1 MFTRSS
7 SLGRVDA
14 LADLL
19 GRAAAHGSLFAHSRL
34 RGDWGLRITEES
46 RLSVHAVLSG
56 GMWCRPD
63 GRAAVHVPAGH
74 VLLLRTAGPFD
85 LLGSP
90 DARPVPLERVL
101 ADHGPGVLE
110 LPGEGPLTELLC
122 GSYTFRGVLCEDLL
136 TALPPASVVP
146 ADDPTVAAALALLT
160 AEVGAEHAGR
170 QTVLD
175 RVLDVLLVAL
185 LRVLWAGQLRPP
197 VWAGVPQDPAV
208 AAALRA
214 VHGDPAH
221 PWTVAELARVA
232 SVSRAALARRFTA
245 EVGRPPLTY
254 LTWWRMRLARE
265 ALVQGATLAQVA
277 RQVGYA
283 TEYAFA
289 AAFTREVGTAPGRWR
304 RAQQPVAASG

>member
-1 MFTRSS
+1 M
-7 SLGRVDA
+7 DA

-19 GRAAAHGSLFAHSRL
+19 GRAQAHGSLFAHSRL
-34 RGDWGLRITEES
+34 RGEWGLRIAEES

-56 GMWCRPD
+56 ELWCEPE
-63 GRAAVHVPAGH
+63 GRAPVHVPAGH
-74 VLLLRTAGPFD
+74 VLLLRTGGSYD
-85 LLGSP
+85 LLAAPG
-90 DARPVPLERVL
+90 AVPVPLERVL
-101 ADHGPGVLE
+101 AEHGPSPLE
-110 LPGEGPLTELLC
+110 LPGEGPVTELLC
-122 GSYTFRGVLCEDLL
+122 GSYSFRGVLCEELL
-136 TALPPASVVP
+136 AALPPAAVVP
-146 ADDPTVAAALALLT
+146 ADDATVTAALALLT
-160 AEVGAEHAGR
+160 AEVRAEHAGR

-175 RVLDVLLVAL
+175 RALDVLLVAL
-185 LRVLWAGQLRPP
+185 LRVLWADQLRPP
-197 VWAGVPQDPAV
+197 VWAGVPQDRAV

-221 PWTVAELARVA
+221 PWTVAELARLA
-232 SVSRAALARRFTA
+232 NVSRASLARRFAA
-245 EVGRPPLTY
+245 EVGSPPLTY

-265 ALVQGATLAQVA
+265 ALVEGATLAQVA

>member
-1 MFTRSS
+1 M
-7 SLGRVDA
+7 DA

-34 RGDWGLRITEES
+34 RAPWGLRIAEEA

-56 GMWCRPD
+56 ELWCRPD
-63 GRAAVHVPAGH
+63 GQAPVHVPAGH
-74 VLLLRTAGPFD
+74 VLLLRTGGPYD
-85 LLGSP
+85 LLAAP
-90 DARPVPLERVL
+90 DAVAVPLERVL
-101 ADHGPGVLE
+101 AEHGPSPLE
-110 LPGEGPLTELLC
+110 LPGDGPVTELLC
-122 GSYTFRGVLCEDLL
+122 GSYSFRGVLCEDLL
-136 TALPPASVVP
+136 AALPTAAVVP
-146 ADDPTVAAALALLT
+146 AGDPTVTAALTLLA
-160 AEVGAEHAGR
+160 AEVGAERAGR
-170 QTVLD
+170 QAVLD

-185 LRVLWAGQLRPP
+185 LRVLWADQLRPP
-197 VWAGVPQDPAV
+197 VWAGAPQDRAV

-214 VHGDPAH
+214 VHGDPAR

-232 SVSRAALARRFTA
+232 TVSRAALARRFTA
-245 EVGRPPLTY
+245 EVGSPPLTY

-265 ALVQGATLAQVA
+265 ALLEGATLAQVA

>member
-1 MFTRSS
+1 
-7 SLGRVDA
+7 VDA

-19 GRAAAHGSLFAHSRL
+19 GRTAAHGSLFAHSRL
-34 RGDWGLRITEES
+34 RGPWGLRIAEEA

-56 GMWCRPD
+56 ELWCRPD
-63 GRAAVHVPAGH
+63 GQAPVHVPAGH
-74 VLLLRTAGPFD
+74 VLLLRTGGSYD
-85 LLGSP
+85 LLTAP
-90 DARPVPLERVL
+90 DADTVPLERVL
-101 ADHGPGVLE
+101 AEHGPSPLE
-110 LPGEGPLTELLC
+110 LPGDGPVTELLC
-122 GSYTFRGVLCEDLL
+122 GSYSFRGVLCEDLL
-136 TALPPASVVP
+136 AALPTAAVVP
-146 ADDPTVAAALALLT
+146 AGDPTVTAALTLLT
-160 AEVGAEHAGR
+160 AEVGAEQAGR

-175 RVLDVLLVAL
+175 RLLDVLLVAL
-185 LRVLWAGQLRPP
+185 LRVLWADQLHPP
-197 VWAGVPQDPAV
+197 VWAGAPQDPAV

-232 SVSRAALARRFTA
+232 TVSRAALARRFTA
-245 EVGRPPLTY
+245 EVGSPPLTY

-265 ALVQGATLAQVA
+265 ALLEGATLAQVA

>member
-1 MFTRSS
+1 M
-7 SLGRVDA
+7 DA

-19 GRAAAHGSLFAHSRL
+19 GRAQAHGSLFAHSKL
-34 RGDWGLRITEES
+34 RGAWGLRIAEES

-56 GMWCRPD
+56 ELWCKPE
-63 GRAAVHVPAGH
+63 GRAPVHVPAGH
-74 VLLLRTAGPFD
+74 VLLLRTGGSYD
-85 LLGSP
+85 LLGAP
-90 DARPVPLERVL
+90 GAAPVPLERVL
-101 ADHGPGVLE
+101 AEHGPSPLE
-110 LPGEGPLTELLC
+110 LPGEGPVTELLC
-122 GSYTFRGVLCEDLL
+122 GSYSFRGVLCEELL
-136 TALPPASVVP
+136 AALPPAAVVP
-146 ADDPTVAAALALLT
+146 ADDATVTAALALLT
-160 AEVGAEHAGR
+160 AEVRAEHAGR

-175 RVLDVLLVAL
+175 RALDVLLVAL
-185 LRVLWAGQLRPP
+185 LRVLWADQLRPP
-197 VWAGVPQDPAV
+197 VWAGVPQDRAV

-221 PWTVAELARVA
+221 PWTVAELARLA
-232 SVSRAALARRFTA
+232 NVSRASLARRFAA
-245 EVGRPPLTY
+245 EVGSPPLTY

-265 ALVQGATLAQVA
+265 ALVEGATLAQVA

>member
-1 MFTRSS
+1 MVP
-7 SLGRVDA
+7 VDA

-34 RGDWGLRITEES
+34 RGSWGLRITEEA
-46 RLSVHAVLSG
+46 RLSVHAVVSG
-56 GMWCRPD
+56 ELWCRPD
-63 GRAAVHVPAGH
+63 GQPPVHVPAGH
-74 VLLLRTAGPFD
+74 VLLLRTAGPYD
-85 LLGSP
+85 LLAAP
-90 DARPVPLERVL
+90 DADAVPLEQVL
-101 ADHGPGVLE
+101 AAHGPSPLE
-110 LPGEGPLTELLC
+110 LPGEGPATELLC
-122 GSYTFRGVLCEDLL
+122 GSYSFRGVLCEDLL
-136 TALPPASVVP
+136 AALPPTSVVP
-146 ADDPTVAAALALLT
+146 AGDPTVAAALTLLT

-185 LRVLWAGQLRPP
+185 LRVLWADQLRPP
-197 VWAGVPQDPAV
+197 VWAGAPQDRAV

-221 PWTVAELARVA
+221 PWTVAGLARVA
-232 SVSRAALARRFTA
+232 NVSRAALARRFAA
-245 EVGRPPLTY
+245 EVGSPPLTY

-265 ALVQGATLAQVA
+265 ALLEGATLAQVA